1 VLLLWVW
8 VVAVVLALVV
18 LGTVAY
24 GVMGAFVRLRRE
36 VEGAQ
41 RDIQP
46 VLRQLQAA
54 AARAE
59 SVTARRTNT
68 P

>member
-8 VVAVVLALVV
+8 VVSVVLALVV
-18 LGTVAY
+18 LGAVAY

-59 SVTARRTNT
+59 SVTARQTNT